1 MSCLL
6 FSDGY
11 LDVEGEAVEGE
22 QNLWQHFKGLKVMNT
37 LAYTFFFIMSCMNS
51 ITATC

>member
-11 LDVEGEAVEGE
+11 LGVEGEAVEGE
-22 QNLWQHFKGLKVMNT
+22 QNPLQHFKDLRVMNT
-37 LAYTFFFIMSCMNS
+37 LAHTFFFYNVMHEFN
-51 ITATC
+51 